1 MTNRAVTVIHAPS
14 AVDRFP
20 VAAVDVNIGREH
32 QYWTPRRFC
41 PLDNRPRHVPVV
53 RWIKLLPYRRSPRR
67 RHFFHG
73 GTGDCRK
80 YLKMVPASRRFCR
93 RHLALRMKGLHR
105 AHRAHED
112 RRLPRRSEELHR
124 SVQFTDVDQSSR
136 PDLQMAVRLVVDA
149 DGHIVIDA
157 GCQVAEMRR
166 REHVCARLFQTPLHP
181 APAPRS

>member
-1 MTNRAVTVIHAPS
+1 
-14 AVDRFP
+14 
-20 VAAVDVNIGREH
+20 
-32 QYWTPRRFC
+32 
-41 PLDNRPRHVPVV
+41 
-53 RWIKLLPYRRSPRR
+53 
-67 RHFFHG
+67 
-73 GTGDCRK
+73 
-80 YLKMVPASRRFCR
+80 MVPASRRFCR

-112 RRLPRRSEELHR
+112 RRLPRRSEKLHR

-166 REHVCARLFQTPLHP
+166 REHVARDCFKLHYIQRLLRARNQAGSRCGSFRHRQHLP
-181 APAPRS
+181 AMRRRSKNIPAGRPEQCRTGQGRAERKIPQKFSPAFRYTW